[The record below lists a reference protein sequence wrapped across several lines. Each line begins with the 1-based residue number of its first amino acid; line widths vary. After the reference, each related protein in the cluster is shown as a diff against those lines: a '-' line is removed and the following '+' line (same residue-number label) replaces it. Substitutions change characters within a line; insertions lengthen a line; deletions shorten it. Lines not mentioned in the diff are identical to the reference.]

1 MASPVV
7 VNGDTSLVLI
17 DTSDLTANQS
27 AVVILSTINYP
38 GRTVTIRDS
47 VGYLSSPQTIIVST
61 QQGVLFADGTSSI
74 VMTQPYA
81 FLTVTSR
88 DASSWNL
95 KNSFAFPQNQTIANA
110 AALTT
115 SSVVTSNVYAYNFVS
130 TPYLNTQSFNAISSF
145 VAGPSYTS
153 TLLVGPPY
161 TTMNTDPG
169 YSLYVQG
176 NFKNLGTF
184 DVEGATNLRGNLS
197 TGSNL
202 NVIGNISTLGSFG
215 ARGDIM
221 TLGDVFASNGIL
233 TTNSLNVT
241 SGTSIGGA
249 ATFGNSLAVGSNVT
263 IQNAVTAS
271 YFATSSLQVTSSINL
286 QEKYIAYRSYDL
298 LFSDPITVPGISTQ
312 NITASNAITTS
323 NLTVYNSIDATEVSS
338 FLLSSAV
345 ITNPGG
351 TLSLSSI
358 TANTA
363 NIANTVSTNVIQT
376 SSITGSTLYLTGN
389 INSGGSGYLNV
400 GNLIASTISTNV
412 LSVESIYANV
422 FNTGNLA
429 VNNLLVGSDIIADN
443 VSSFSASNVFIDNAG
458 GSLSTSELSTGSLVT
473 STLTNL
479 SGQYL
484 TTGGPLRFVAPNVSM
499 DSLTVSSI
507 GANTVVT
514 STVTASRLTLGTA
527 PSAGNAP
534 YFSAESTYPSTNVVV
549 TGGPGDFLTPFFV
562 SNVTPPGTLPG
573 TPYTVD
579 ASFQLNFVG
588 PQIPGYFATILGLT
602 LFPNGEA
609 SSQITIRTYNDSNAV
624 VSLYGLYGSNQF
636 YSTPPNTGGI
646 PVPGGAMPSSFI
658 HVTGTMYGDSAF
670 SLQFLS
676 RSNDNYSAIDSNM
689 SITINNGSLRWPY
702 YLNGTTI
709 QNSLNDMSIRSLYY
723 YGSLNFASDPSLKED
738 IHDADLEKC
747 YHAVEEMPLR
757 RFKYI
762 DAYMS
767 TFQQKDTYR
776 LGFIATDLE
785 KVFPKSITYT
795 QLTDIP
801 GHESTFRMID
811 TQQIEMAHIGATK
824 ILMAKVSTLRNEI
837 SDLKNLLE
845 R

>member
-1 MASPVV
+1 
-7 VNGDTSLVLI
+7 
-17 DTSDLTANQS
+17 
-27 AVVILSTINYP
+27 
-38 GRTVTIRDS
+38 
-47 VGYLSSPQTIIVST
+47 
-61 QQGVLFADGTSSI
+61 
-74 VMTQPYA
+74 
-81 FLTVTSR
+81 
-88 DASSWNL
+88 
-95 KNSFAFPQNQTIANA
+95 
-110 AALTT
+110 
-115 SSVVTSNVYAYNFVS
+115 
-130 TPYLNTQSFNAISSF
+130 
-145 VAGPSYTS
+145 
-153 TLLVGPPY
+153 
-161 TTMNTDPG
+161 
-169 YSLYVQG
+169 
-176 NFKNLGTF
+176 
-184 DVEGATNLRGNLS
+184 
-197 TGSNL
+197 
-202 NVIGNISTLGSFG
+202 
-215 ARGDIM
+215 
-221 TLGDVFASNGIL
+221 
-233 TTNSLNVT
+233 
-241 SGTSIGGA
+241 
-249 ATFGNSLAVGSNVT
+249 
-263 IQNAVTAS
+263 VTAS

-286 QEKYIAYRSYDL
+286 QEKYISYRSYDL

-312 NITASNAITTS
+312 NVTASNAITTS
-323 NLTVYNSIDATEVSS
+323 NLTVYNSIDATQVSS

-363 NIANTVSTNVIQT
+363 NIANTVSTNQIQT
-376 SSITGSTLYLTGN
+376 SSIRGSTLYLTGN
-389 INSGGSGYLNV
+389 INASGAGYLNV

-458 GSLSTSELSTGSLVT
+458 GSISTSALSTGSIVT

-484 TTGGPLRFVAPNVSM
+484 TAGGTLSFIAPNVSM

-507 GANTVVT
+507 GANTVT
-514 STVTASRLTLGTA
+514 ASTVTASRLTLGTA

-534 YFSAESTYPSTNVVV
+534 YFTVESTYPITNTVVS
-549 TGGPGDFLTPFFV
+549 GGPGDFLTPFFV

-579 ASFQLNFVG
+579 ASFQLNFIG

-624 VSLYGLYGSNQF
+624 VSLYGLYGSNQS

-658 HVTGTMYGDSAF
+658 HVTGTMYGASAF

-795 QLTDIP
+795 RLTDIP